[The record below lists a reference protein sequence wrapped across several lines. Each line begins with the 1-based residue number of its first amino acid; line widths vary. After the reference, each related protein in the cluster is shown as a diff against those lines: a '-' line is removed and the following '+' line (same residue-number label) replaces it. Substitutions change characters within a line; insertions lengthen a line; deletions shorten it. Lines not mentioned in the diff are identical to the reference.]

1 MVKLFCFP
9 YAGASAQCY
18 ARWRRGLP
26 AWLDVRPV
34 ELPGRGARFG
44 EPLHEQLAPLVAQ
57 LVTELRAD
65 LHAPY
70 AFFGHSLGALIAFA
84 VAHALR
90 HGGLPQPEQ
99 LFLSG
104 TSAPGHRDDERYTRL
119 DADADLIDELQRLG
133 GTAAAVIHSPELMA
147 MVLPVL
153 RADFRLCAN
162 YAPVPRPPLTCAVHV
177 LGGDGDAIGAAALQA
192 WRGETLGTF
201 SCTSFVGDHFF
212 LHARE
217 AQVLDH
223 LRAHLARLRRSERVC
238 G

>member
-9 YAGASAQCY
+9 YAGASAQFY

-44 EPLHEQLAPLVAQ
+44 EPLHEQLMPLVEQ

-65 LHAPY
+65 IHTPY
-70 AFFGHSLGALIAFA
+70 AFFGHSMGALIAFE
-84 VAHALR
+84 VTHALR
-90 HGGLPQPEQ
+90 RHGLPQPEQ

-104 TSAPGHRDDERYTRL
+104 ASAPGHRDDERYARL
-119 DADADLIDELQRLG
+119 DTDAGLVDELRRLG
-133 GTAAAVIHSPELMA
+133 GTAAEVIHSPELMA

-153 RADFRLCAN
+153 RADFRLCTG
-162 YAPVPRPPLTCAVHV
+162 YGPVHRPPLTCALHV
-177 LGGDGDAIGAAALQA
+177 LGGDGDYMGAAALQA
-192 WRGETLGTF
+192 WRSETRGTF

-223 LRAHLARLRRSERVC
+223 LCTRLARLRRAERVC

>member
-9 YAGASAQCY
+9 YAGASAMFY
-18 ARWRRGLP
+18 ARWRRALP

-44 EPLHEQLAPLVAQ
+44 EPLHEHLAPLVEQ

-65 LHAPY
+65 VHTPY
-70 AFFGHSLGALIAFA
+70 AFFGHSLGALIAFE
-84 VAHALR
+84 VTHAMRLL
-90 HGGLPQPEQ
+90 GLPQPKA

-104 TSAPGHRDDERYTRL
+104 ASAPGHRDDERYTRL
-119 DADADLIDELQRLG
+119 STDADLIDELRRLG
-133 GTAAAVIHSPELMA
+133 GTAAEVIHSPELMA

-153 RADFRLCAN
+153 RADFRLCSG
-162 YAPVPRPPLTCAVHV
+162 YGPLDRPPLECAVHV
-177 LGGDGDAIGAAALQA
+177 LGGDGDYMDEAALQA
-192 WRGETLGTF
+192 WGSETLGAF

-212 LHARE
+212 LQARE

-223 LRAHLARLRRSERVC
+223 LCTRLARLRHAERVH